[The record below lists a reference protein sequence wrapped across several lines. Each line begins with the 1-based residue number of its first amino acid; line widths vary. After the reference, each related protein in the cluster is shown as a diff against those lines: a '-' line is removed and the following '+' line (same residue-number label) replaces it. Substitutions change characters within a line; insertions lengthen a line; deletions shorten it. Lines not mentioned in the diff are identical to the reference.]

1 MLTKQC
7 IQNLL
12 LSKFFFFF
20 FSIFHFSYF
29 FIFSDLGS
37 YQQPSREALSTLQD
51 VTVAGVG
58 KKIRFF
64 FCFYVVIKYLAR
76 TMCDVIK
83 SLSKEDLSSP
93 SILHKKYRHV
103 SITHNF
109 DPSEL
114 FGSKR
119 G

>member
-1 MLTKQC
+1 
-7 IQNLL
+7 
-12 LSKFFFFF
+12 
-20 FSIFHFSYF
+20 
-29 FIFSDLGS
+29 
-37 YQQPSREALSTLQD
+37 
-51 VTVAGVG
+51 
-58 KKIRFF
+58 
-64 FCFYVVIKYLAR
+64 
-76 TMCDVIK
+76 MCDVIK

-114 FGSKR
+114 SGSKR